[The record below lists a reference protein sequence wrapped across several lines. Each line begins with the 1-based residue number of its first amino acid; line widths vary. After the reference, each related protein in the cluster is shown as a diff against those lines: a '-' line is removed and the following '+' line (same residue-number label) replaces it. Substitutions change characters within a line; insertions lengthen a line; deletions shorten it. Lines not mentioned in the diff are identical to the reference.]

1 MKKILLPLVAILF
14 LAAWQLQISKSATA
28 TPQGPAALASSNQ
41 GEKVTICHRE
51 GNGSSHA
58 ITVSIHAVPAHLA
71 HGDVIGN
78 CGGGGG
84 EE

>member
-1 MKKILLPLVAILF
+1 MKKTLLPIVAILF
-14 LAAWQLQISKSATA
+14 LTAWQLSTSKAAKIS
-28 TPQGPAALASSNQ
+28 PQEPVTIASSSQN
-41 GEKVTICHRE
+41 EKVTICHRE

-58 ITVSIHAVPAHLA
+58 ITVSINAVPAHLA

-84 EE
+84 E